1 MIVTDISGILT
12 EIFGTEAVTTPTDA
26 SWQVD
31 NNQFRLLVLLS
42 ETKTWLRLL
51 IPIVAAAD
59 AQPYFEQFLAAN
71 FETTQQTHY
80 AIHQD
85 VLWGVFQHNLASLTD
100 EDFRSALSTLLSLH
114 RTGLDDCFNQL
125 VEVRVRQIIQA
136 AKTRGQSKESTIQ
149 TLERFYQE
157 GMLGGLQQTPQQR
170 EQFLSGWRYQLDRLW
185 DEY

>member
-1 MIVTDISGILT
+1 MVVTDITGILA

-31 NNQFRLLVLLS
+31 NDRFRLLVLLS

-59 AQPYFEQFLAAN
+59 AQPYFEQLLTAN

-80 AIHQD
+80 AIHQN
-85 VLWGVFQHNLASLTD
+85 VLWGVFQHNLASLTGD
-100 EDFRSALSTLLSLH
+100 DFRAAIATLLSLH
-114 RTGLDDCFNQL
+114 SNGLDDCFKQL
-125 VEVRVRQIIQA
+125 IEIKVRQIILA
-136 AKTRGQSKESTIQ
+136 AKSQGQSKESTLQ

-157 GMLGGLQQTPQQR
+157 GMLGGLQQTAQQR
-170 EQFLSGWRYQLDRLW
+170 EQFLSGWRYQLERLW
-185 DEY
+185 DEH